1 VGVCRLLGVSFVV
14 IGAQGVAICIGDTL
28 FSLFY
33 LCLDRVFCKYPS
45 VGMGY
50 DADVM
55 KNVLC
60 NFEFH

>member
-1 VGVCRLLGVSFVV
+1 MGVCRLLGVSFVV

-50 DADVM
+50 DADVYS
-55 KNVLC
+55 
-60 NFEFH
+60 